1 MTQLQAQSH
10 DAQAEYVV
18 PHHPVRDM
26 LTGPVASIALTLVI
40 VIAVGLIW
48 IGPRFLSASNL
59 TIIGQFLAVPL
70 LVGTCAGF
78 ALMAGVVDLS
88 IGSMVGVGAAVF
100 GALLLEGWGVAPA
113 AVVTLLVCLLFGGIN
128 AIAIV
133 GFGADAIAT
142 TLGTLTGLRGI
153 TYVIVELQGGSGS
166 LFAFHPGLF
175 SFANLSLWSLPLV
188 FMLVLLAAG
197 VSTLVVTR
205 TRIGRH
211 IKAVGGDE
219 RAAARAGISVSR
231 VRTAALLISAFG
243 AGLAGILFVGQIG
256 AVSRLTG
263 FGLEFQ
269 VYAALM
275 IGGYSI
281 LRGGVG
287 NPAGGALGFLVI
299 AGATNI
305 FDLSAISPYYVHIV
319 VGLLLL
325 AAVWLDR
332 LRGGDSYE

>member
-1 MTQLQAQSH
+1 MTRSLAQPGGT
-10 DAQAEYVV
+10 QGEYVI

-26 LTGPVASIALTLVI
+26 LTGPVASIALALAV
-40 VIAVGLIW
+40 VIAVGLIAV
-48 IGPRFLSASNL
+48 GPRFLSASNIS
-59 TIIGQFLAVPL
+59 IIGQFLAIPL

-78 ALMAGVVDLS
+78 ALLAGVVDLS
-88 IGSMVGVGAAVF
+88 IGSMVGVSAAVF
-100 GALLLEGWGVAPA
+100 GALLLDGWTVMPA
-113 AVVTLLVCLLFGGIN
+113 AMVTLLVCLAFGGIN
-128 AIAIV
+128 ALAIV

-142 TLGTLTGLRGI
+142 TLGTLTALRGV
-153 TYVIVELQGGSGS
+153 TYVIVEFKGTSGS
-166 LFAFHPGLF
+166 LHAFHPGLF
-175 SFANLSLWSLPLV
+175 SFSYLTLWSLPLV
-188 FMLVLLAAG
+188 FVLVLGVAA
-197 VSTLVVTR
+197 VATVVVVK

-211 IKAVGGDE
+211 LKAAGGDAL
-219 RAAARAGISVSR
+219 AASRAGISVSR

-243 AGLAGILFVGQIG
+243 AGLAGMLFVGQIG
-256 AVSRLTG
+256 AVSRMTG

-269 VYAALM
+269 AYAALM

-299 AGATNI
+299 AGAANI
-305 FDLSAISPYYVHIV
+305 CDLTATSPYYVDIV

-332 LRGGDSYE
+332 LRGGDAYE

>member
-153 TYVIVELQGGSGS
+153 TYVIVELQGVSGS

-197 VSTLVVTR
+197 VSTFVVTK

-305 FDLSAISPYYVHIV
+305 FDLSAISPYYVNIV

>member
-211 IKAVGGDE
+211 IKAVGGCCFLD
-219 RAAARAGISVSR
+219 
-231 VRTAALLISAFG
+231 LFG
-243 AGLAGILFVGQIG
+243 E
-256 AVSRLTG
+256 G
-263 FGLEFQ
+263 F
-269 VYAALM
+269 
-275 IGGYSI
+275 
-281 LRGGVG
+281 
-287 NPAGGALGFLVI
+287 P
-299 AGATNI
+299 
-305 FDLSAISPYYVHIV
+305 D
-319 VGLLLL
+319 
-325 AAVWLDR
+325 
-332 LRGGDSYE
+332 

>member
-153 TYVIVELQGGSGS
+153 SYVIVELQGGSGS

-243 AGLAGILFVGQIG
+243 AGLAVSCLSGRSVLF
-256 AVSRLTG
+256 
-263 FGLEFQ
+263 
-269 VYAALM
+269 
-275 IGGYSI
+275 
-281 LRGGVG
+281 
-287 NPAGGALGFLVI
+287 PA
-299 AGATNI
+299 
-305 FDLSAISPYYVHIV
+305 
-319 VGLLLL
+319 
-325 AAVWLDR
+325 
-332 LRGGDSYE
+332 

>member
-18 PHHPVRDM
+18 PHRPVRDV

-153 TYVIVELQGGSGS
+153 TYVIVELQGVSGS

-197 VSTLVVTR
+197 VATFVVTK

-243 AGLAGILFVGQIG
+243 SGLAGILFVGQIG

-275 IGGYSI
+275 IGGFSI

-305 FDLSAISPYYVHIV
+305 LDLSAISPYYVNIF